1 VNVVW
6 LLLLVV
12 AFLFAAF
19 GGKVGDFD
27 SALFKQAQA
36 AFEVALS
43 LVGVMVFWLGI
54 MKIAEKS
61 GLVSLIAK
69 AVHPVLRLIFP
80 TVPRDHPA
88 LSAIALNIAANAL
101 GLDNA
106 ATPMG
111 IKAME
116 ELDTLNP
123 KQGTLSDDQAMLVAI
138 NTASI
143 SLIPVGIINLRLAA
157 KSADPYSIVAPTLM
171 ATAVAFVTAILVA
184 KGLARLRLFRRQW
197 DQAPDKPASS
207 SAAAGPPEGA

>member
-1 VNVVW
+1 MNVLW
-6 LLLLVV
+6 FLLLIV

-19 GGKVGDFD
+19 GGKLGDFD
-27 SALFKQAQA
+27 SALFKQAQT

-61 GLVSLIAK
+61 GLVNILAR

-80 TVPRDHPA
+80 RVPRDHPA

-116 ELDTLNP
+116 ELDKLNP
-123 KQGTLSDDQAMLVAI
+123 KKATLSDEQATLVAM
-138 NTASI
+138 NTAAI

-157 KSADPYSIVAPTLM
+157 KSNDPYSIVLPTLL
-171 ATAVAFVTAILVA
+171 ASVVAFTTAILVA
-184 KGLARLRLFRRQW
+184 KLLGRLPRYRKQYAE
-197 DQAPDKPASS
+197 APDKPAS
-207 SAAAGPPEGA
+207 PPAEAPKS